1 MSQDLGL
8 GKVNGEQTTQHERER
23 ERGTRGLT
31 RSVIPSNTFPKTPNK
46 RKKKLAVEDGITEWQ
61 SPELVG
67 GENPY
72 KPPSLIDLLENF
84 PEINPKWEPMCRPE
98 PFETEEEM
106 CTRAARVARI
116 LADSC
121 FPSDVLIVSHAPCN
135 IAIGLGLEGLD
146 LKEARGRTKIE
157 PWPLGGLTRFTRDSV
172 GESSRWELAE
182 SCATGHLSGQWR
194 EGKQRWTLPA
204 LRRHVQ
210 ARGW

>member
-1 MSQDLGL
+1 M
-8 GKVNGEQTTQHERER
+8 
-23 ERGTRGLT
+23 
-31 RSVIPSNTFPKTPNK
+31 IPSNTFPKQT
-46 RKKKLAVEDGITEWQ
+46 KKKLAVEDGITEWQ

-182 SCATGHLSGQWR
+182 SCATGHLSGHWR

-204 LRRHVQ
+204 LR
-210 ARGW
+210 

>member
-1 MSQDLGL
+1 VSQDLGL
-8 GKVNGEQTTQHERER
+8 GKVN
-23 ERGTRGLT
+23 
-31 RSVIPSNTFPKTPNK
+31 
-46 RKKKLAVEDGITEWQ
+46 VEDGITEWQ

-182 SCATGHLSGQWR
+182 SCATGHLSGHWR